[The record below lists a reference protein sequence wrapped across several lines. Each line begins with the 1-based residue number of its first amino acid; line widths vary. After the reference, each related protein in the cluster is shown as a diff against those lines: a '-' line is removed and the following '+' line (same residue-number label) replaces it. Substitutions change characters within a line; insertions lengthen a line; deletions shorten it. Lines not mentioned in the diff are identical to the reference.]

1 MRTNLNYLILLFLFF
16 PLLIF
21 GQNSLSGSVVDEVS
35 SSGIAGVNILVKGTT
50 NGTASDLDGTFK
62 ISVNSGDVLVFSYLG
77 YLTKEVTYSGQTTL
91 TVVMSEDS
99 SVLDE
104 IVVIGYGSIKKDDLT
119 GAADLITSEDFN
131 QGAMLSPEQLITGKL
146 AGVSITSGGGAP
158 GEGQAIRIRGL
169 GSLSLTNSPLIVVD
183 GVPLNDGGVGG
194 SRNALNSINPAD
206 IESMTVLKDASATA
220 IYGSRGANGVIM
232 ITTLKG
238 KDSEFKYSFSKKYSI
253 YTPIDKV
260 DVLSATEF
268 TDLILS
274 TGNANAIAA
283 LGSYENDWQDVIYS
297 TVGGNE
303 YNFSAVGGAYGIPIR
318 ASIGVSDHDGILLGD
333 NFRRNTISLNMNPS
347 LFDDKLEMDFNVRM
361 MDTENTF
368 ANRGA
373 IWSATSFDPTKPVY
387 NGSQYD
393 GYYSWIDPTTG
404 NQAAIGAP
412 TNPLALLN
420 LIDDVS
426 QVERVIT
433 NLKMD
438 YELPVDGLTAT
449 VNVGYDKSESDGSR
463 TTSELIPTADPTWN
477 GALSTYTQSAT
488 NTLFDAYITYNKE
501 IDDHTINAVVGHSY
515 QAFEF
520 DNYSYDSEAQ
530 EDGNDYEFIDK
541 SKNVLLSYFG
551 RVNYDYK
558 GKYLLT
564 ATLRADASSKL
575 NPDDRWGYFPSVA
588 LAWNVDQ
595 EDFFTGTIF

>member
-232 ITTLKG
+232 ITT
-238 KDSEFKYSFSKKYSI
+238 
-253 YTPIDKV
+253 
-260 DVLSATEF
+260 
-268 TDLILS
+268 
-274 TGNANAIAA
+274 
-283 LGSYENDWQDVIYS
+283 IYS
-297 TVGGNE
+297 N
-303 YNFSAVGGAYGIPIR
+303 
-318 ASIGVSDHDGILLGD
+318 
-333 NFRRNTISLNMNPS
+333 
-347 LFDDKLEMDFNVRM
+347 
-361 MDTENTF
+361 
-368 ANRGA
+368 
-373 IWSATSFDPTKPVY
+373 
-387 NGSQYD
+387 
-393 GYYSWIDPTTG
+393 
-404 NQAAIGAP
+404 
-412 TNPLALLN
+412 
-420 LIDDVS
+420 
-426 QVERVIT
+426 
-433 NLKMD
+433 
-438 YELPVDGLTAT
+438 
-449 VNVGYDKSESDGSR
+449 
-463 TTSELIPTADPTWN
+463 
-477 GALSTYTQSAT
+477 
-488 NTLFDAYITYNKE
+488 
-501 IDDHTINAVVGHSY
+501 
-515 QAFEF
+515 
-520 DNYSYDSEAQ
+520 
-530 EDGNDYEFIDK
+530 
-541 SKNVLLSYFG
+541 
-551 RVNYDYK
+551 
-558 GKYLLT
+558 
-564 ATLRADASSKL
+564 
-575 NPDDRWGYFPSVA
+575 
-588 LAWNVDQ
+588 
-595 EDFFTGTIF
+595 